1 MSKKIVLLLITLI
14 SFAVAVNAASKPFT
28 LVIDAGHGGHDT
40 GAVGA
45 ISKEKNL
52 TLKFALAFGRM
63 VEKNCPGVKVVYTRK
78 TDRFVELYRRAE
90 IANQNKADLF
100 ISVHINALPKG
111 RVARGFQTYTLGTSK
126 RTGKKTGVMQNL
138 EVAKRENS
146 VIFLEKDYK
155 QTYHGYDPNS
165 PESDIMFEY
174 IQDKNMENSVEL
186 AKYMQRYV
194 CQATGRQDMGA
205 QQDNLAVL
213 RLSSMPGCL
222 VELGFISTRDEEQYM
237 NSSRAEEQ
245 YARGLFNAFLAYWK
259 KHDKSV
265 TIPFRPEPKGQ
276 TVDIPKIVPQ
286 QEAKPARA
294 ENRKRQSKTEVAQQP
309 VAAEQANQD
318 VASVSAS
325 ELRVPEAIRRPDLDE
340 QPEPLQ
346 QPQPVEQ
353 PVQQPEPIQPEPAQ
367 QPEPV
372 QQQAPVQQSEP
383 IQQPQPAEQP
393 VQQFVQQPEPVQQ
406 QAPAPVVILPVFKV
420 QILASSSKV
429 KPGDARLK
437 GQKADYYREGGMYK
451 YTVGA
456 SDNYYEIYRLR
467 KSLASAF
474 PEAFII
480 AFKDGSRM
488 DVNEAIREFKS
499 RRANK

>member
-100 ISVHINALPKG
+100 ISIHINALPKG

-325 ELRVPEAIRRPDLDE
+325 GLRVPEAIRRPDLDE
-340 QPEPLQ
+340 QSELLQ
-346 QPQPVEQ
+346 EPQPVEQ
-353 PVQQPEPIQPEPAQ
+353 AQPAQ
-367 QPEPV
+367 QPEPEPLPE
-372 QQQAPVQQSEP
+372 PVQQPEP

-429 KPGDARLK
+429 KPGDVRLK
-437 GQKADYYREGGMYK
+437 GHKADYYREGGMYK